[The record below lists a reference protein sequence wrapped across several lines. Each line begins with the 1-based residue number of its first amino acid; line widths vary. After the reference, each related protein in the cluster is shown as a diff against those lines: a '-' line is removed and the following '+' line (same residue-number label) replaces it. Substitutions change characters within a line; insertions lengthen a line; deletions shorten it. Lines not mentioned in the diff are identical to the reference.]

1 MQQTSLQKV
10 PIISKVR
17 ETWGGHRV
25 IRACEEILLELGCR
39 RPRRGTPWLGLLSL
53 WARGGR
59 HRDWC
64 GGAGHAGV
72 GSQLQCRATLSSSC
86 LPIFVFS
93 IGWFSQRTSWQ
104 RKHVVSRV
112 PEWSWGGLWS
122 WETIA
127 EWLAHS
133 IQSGWPIWRQNP
145 PRDCWNSFCEWWW
158 APHRVLEPPF
168 PQ

>member
-1 MQQTSLQKV
+1 M
-10 PIISKVR
+10 
-17 ETWGGHRV
+17 G
-25 IRACEEILLELGCR
+25 RAQGYQ
-39 RPRRGTPWLGLLSL
+39 SL
-53 WARGGR
+53 WRNSPGAGMQASEKGHPPAGAAVSVSEGGQTPR
-59 HRDWC
+59 LMW
-64 GGAGHAGV
+64 GAGHAGV
-72 GSQLQCRATLSSSC
+72 GSQLHCRATLSSSC

-122 WETIA
+122 WETVA
-127 EWLAHS
+127 EWLAHP